1 VRAGKRQAALV
12 VAVPAAVLAAL
23 STQTWATGR
32 ANDVLSHGTTSVT
45 GTEAMPAV
53 IGLAIVAVAALVAL
67 MTGGR
72 AIRAVSAVLLV
83 LAALGALVL
92 VLLVALRPT
101 QVVADAV
108 ARELARTT
116 APEATGSA
124 TGPAWLAAVVA
135 VVLVAGAVLAASWSR
150 AWGGLGTRYERGTRP
165 AAGPRGEVRS
175 TWDDLTDGRDPTAG
189 DRPRDE

>member
-1 VRAGKRQAALV
+1 MAGKRQAALV

-32 ANDVLSHGTTSVT
+32 ANDVLSHGPTSVT

-53 IGLAIVAVAALVAL
+53 VGLAIVAVAALLAL

-72 AIRAVSAVLLV
+72 VIRAVSAVLLV
-83 LAALGALVL
+83 LASLGALAL

-108 ARELARTT
+108 ARALARTT
-116 APEATGSA
+116 APEATGSP
-124 TGPAWLAAVVA
+124 TVMVWLACVAAVA
-135 VVLVAGAVLAASWSR
+135 LVAGAALAAWWSR
-150 AWGGLGTRYERGTRP
+150 GWGGLSARYERSARP
-165 AAGPRGEVRS
+165 AAGPRGQVRT
-175 TWDDLTDGRDPTAG
+175 TWDDLTEGRDPTAAE
-189 DRPRDE
+189 RPPDD